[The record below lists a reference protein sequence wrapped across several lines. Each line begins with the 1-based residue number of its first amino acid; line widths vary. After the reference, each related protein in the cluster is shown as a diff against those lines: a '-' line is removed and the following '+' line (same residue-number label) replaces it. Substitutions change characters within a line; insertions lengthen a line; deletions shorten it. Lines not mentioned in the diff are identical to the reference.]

1 MDKNTTENRPRKLIS
16 ITAGVITGL
25 CNGLFGAGGGMVA
38 VLTLN
43 KLCKMPAQKAHAT
56 AICIMLPLTVV
67 SIAVYLFNN
76 AIKWDML
83 PWTTPAF
90 FIGGLLGA
98 KLLGKLSKLWL
109 NRIFSILMLVAA
121 LWMIFGG

>member
-16 ITAGVITGL
+16 IAAGVITGL

-56 AICIMLPLTVV
+56 GICIMLPLTVV

-76 AIKWDML
+76 AIQWDML

>member
-1 MDKNTTENRPRKLIS
+1 MDKNSSKKRPTALLS
-16 ITAGVITGL
+16 ITAGVVTGL

-38 VLTLN
+38 VLALN
-43 KLCKMPAQKAHAT
+43 KLCKMPSKKAHAT

-76 AIKWDML
+76 AIQWDML
-83 PWTTPAF
+83 PWTAPAF
-90 FIGGLLGA
+90 FVGGLLGA
-98 KLLGKLSKLWL
+98 KLLGKLGKLWL
-109 NRIFSILMLVAA
+109 NRIFSILMFAAA

>member
-1 MDKNTTENRPRKLIS
+1 MDKNATENRPKTLLS
-16 ITAGVITGL
+16 ITAGVVTGL

-38 VLTLN
+38 VLALN
-43 KLCKMPAQKAHAT
+43 KLCKMPVKKAHAT

-76 AIKWDML
+76 AIQWDML
-83 PWTTPAF
+83 PWTAPAF
-90 FIGGLLGA
+90 FVGGLFGA
-98 KLLGKLSKLWL
+98 KLLGKLSKIWL
-109 NRIFSILMLVAA
+109 NRIFSILMFAAA

>member
-76 AIKWDML
+76 AIQWDML

-90 FIGGLLGA
+90 LSEDCLGLNCSG
-98 KLLGKLSKLWL
+98 S
-109 NRIFSILMLVAA
+109 
-121 LWMIFGG
+121 